1 MAARAQPNPAE
12 LDHAAVIATIDDP
25 ELRLD
30 MLFNLTE
37 AQVRALPENL
47 RREHD
52 EGREAQAHRIAEQER
67 HRQRQAERLR

>member
-1 MAARAQPNPAE
+1 MAAARVQPNAAE
-12 LDHAAVIATIDDP
+12 LDHAAVISSIEDA

-52 EGREAQAHRIAEQER
+52 EGRE
-67 HRQRQAERLR
+67 

>member
-1 MAARAQPNPAE
+1 MAAARQPAAAE
-12 LDHAAVIATIDDP
+12 LDHAAVIATIEDP

-37 AQVRALPENL
+37 AQVRSLPANL

-67 HRQRQAERLR
+67 HR

>member
-1 MAARAQPNPAE
+1 MAAARQPASAE
-12 LDHAAVIATIDDP
+12 LDHAAVIATIEDP

-37 AQVRALPENL
+37 AQVRSLTANL

-52 EGREAQAHRIAEQER
+52 EGREA
-67 HRQRQAERLR
+67 